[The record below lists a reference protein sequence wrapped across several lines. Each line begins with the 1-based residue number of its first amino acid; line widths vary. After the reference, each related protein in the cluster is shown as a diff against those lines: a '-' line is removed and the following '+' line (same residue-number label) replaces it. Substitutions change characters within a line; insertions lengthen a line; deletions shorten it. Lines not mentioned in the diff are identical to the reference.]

1 MEKNNKE
8 KSEGLLRYEEFV
20 RKHQNIF
27 KKLAK
32 DAKKGK
38 RKTKK

>member
-8 KSEGLLRYEEFV
+8 KSEGVRRFEEFV
-20 RKHQNIF
+20 IKHQAIF